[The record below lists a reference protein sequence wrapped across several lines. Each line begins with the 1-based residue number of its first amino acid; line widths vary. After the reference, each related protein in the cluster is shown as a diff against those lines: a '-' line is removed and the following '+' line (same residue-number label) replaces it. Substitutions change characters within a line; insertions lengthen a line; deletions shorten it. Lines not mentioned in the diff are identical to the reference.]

1 MRTEKEVY
9 WSMPVQCL
17 YVKIRIEDILKET
30 QVNDGRNSND
40 PKVAKSL
47 GY

>member
-1 MRTEKEVY
+1 
-9 WSMPVQCL
+9 MPVQCL
-17 YVKIRIEDILKET
+17 YVKIKIQKYKKKET